1 MSSTDRELYEAL
13 DELRKVMNQPE
24 VNEED
29 FERVIDLTDKVLG
42 LDKKETDIK
51 SENKNKK

>member
-42 LDKKETDIK
+42 IDKKETDIK

>member
-29 FERVIDLTDKVLG
+29 FERVIDLTNKALG

>member
-24 VNEED
+24 VSEED

>member
-1 MSSTDRELYEAL
+1 MSTDRELYEAL
-13 DELRKVMNQPE
+13 DELRKVMDQPE
-24 VNEED
+24 ASEED
-29 FERVIDLTDKVLG
+29 FERIIDLTDKVLG

>member
-29 FERVIDLTDKVLG
+29 FERVIDITNKVLG